1 MTSKNKSV
9 RLTPSMIPD
18 LPNYD
23 VKESSFFTKWEQL
36 PTPEEVQAQAK
47 AQHLAGINP
56 DRRKDYSTDS
66 FHTRPPPVLFEEMN
80 MFVKWGKSLKISEA
94 YCLYAIHRY
103 LKDHVPVPEVYGWRT
118 EGEVI
123 YIYMEYIKGKTLEQ
137 AWDVMAEEDKT
148 GICHELK
155 VICDRLRLLEQ
166 DPEEIFVGNIAQKP
180 IYDRTFSINHL
191 HEAGPF
197 PTVRQFHDWFTFL
210 PRRQMSDPYS
220 VPIEPYRYGLPDH
233 CAIKFTHGDLHRS
246 NIIVTSSSPYRVMA
260 IIDWEQ
266 SGWLPAYWEV
276 RKAQMSTWSGEEWAS
291 VYLPM
296 VLDGFENTE
305 DSWWWYIAALGP

>member
-1 MTSKNKSV
+1 MTRENKSV
-9 RLTPSMIPD
+9 QLTPSMIPD
-18 LPNYD
+18 LSNYN
-23 VKESSFFTKWEQL
+23 VKESSFFTRWEQL
-36 PTPEEVQAQAK
+36 PSPEEVRAQAK

-66 FHTRPPPVLFEEMN
+66 FHTRPPPVLFEVLN
-80 MFVKWGKSLKISEA
+80 LLVKWGMSLKISEA
-94 YCLYAIHRY
+94 YCQ
-103 LKDHVPVPEVYGWRT
+103 VPVPEVYGWRT

-123 YIYMEYIKGKTLEQ
+123 YIYMKYIKGKTLEQ
-137 AWDVMAEEDKT
+137 AWDT
-148 GICHELK
+148 GICHELRI
-155 VICDRLRLLEQ
+155 ICDRLRQLEQ
-166 DPEEIFVGNIAQKP
+166 DPEDTFVGNIAQNP

-210 PRRQMSDPYS
+210 PRRRMSDPYS

-246 NIIVTSSSPYRVMA
+246 NIIITSSPPHHVLA

-276 RKAQMSTWSGEEWAS
+276 RKAQMSAWSGEEWAS

-296 VLDGFENTE
+296 FLDGFDTTV